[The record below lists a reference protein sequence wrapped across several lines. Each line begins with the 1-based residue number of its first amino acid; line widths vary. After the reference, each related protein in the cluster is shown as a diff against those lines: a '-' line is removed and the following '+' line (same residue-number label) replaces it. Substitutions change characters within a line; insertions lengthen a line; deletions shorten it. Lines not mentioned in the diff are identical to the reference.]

1 MLNSKT
7 MHSKIVKVKNVSIPT
22 IGYAE
27 TMINK
32 PQNTVF
38 VGINNF
44 GKINPASSINIALS
58 DYDGTVYIFGLPGTN
73 IDWIEI
79 ICLFCN

>member
-1 MLNSKT
+1 
-7 MHSKIVKVKNVSIPT
+7 MHSKIVKVKNVSIST

-44 GKINPASSINIALS
+44 GKINPASPINIALS
-58 DYDGTVYIFGLPGTN
+58 DYDGIVYIFGLPGTN